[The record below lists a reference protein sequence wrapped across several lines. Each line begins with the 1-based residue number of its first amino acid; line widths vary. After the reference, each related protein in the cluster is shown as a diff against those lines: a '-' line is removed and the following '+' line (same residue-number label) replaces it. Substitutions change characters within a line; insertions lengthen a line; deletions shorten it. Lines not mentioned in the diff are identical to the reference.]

1 MNSEPTIAVSVTDLV
16 KHFGETRAVDGVGFQ
31 VPSGTVT
38 ALLGPNGAG
47 KTTTV
52 RMLATLLR
60 PDSGAA
66 EVAGVDVRKNP
77 DGVRARIGLTGQDTA
92 VDELLTG
99 RENLV
104 LIARLQRMDKQTAEK
119 RAGELLDRFELTEAG
134 DRKAD
139 TYSGGMRRR
148 LDLAASMINEPEI
161 LFLDEPTT
169 GLDPRSRNDMWN
181 QIEELVER
189 GTTVLLTT
197 QYLDEA
203 DQLADDIIV
212 IDHGKVIAQ
221 GTSDELKSQ
230 VGGQRLEFKLKD
242 VPTIDRVEAIVTPI
256 GCEVVER
263 DEGERTINVALTDG
277 PSQIASLIQ
286 RVEADGIEIEEVF
299 VHRPT
304 LDDVFL
310 KLTGQHVEDDETTE
324 GESA

>member
-1 MNSEPTIAVSVTDLV
+1 MNTETETAVSVSDLV
-16 KHFGETRAVDGVGFQ
+16 KHFGETRAVDGVGFE
-31 VPSGTVT
+31 VPTGTVT

-47 KTTTV
+47 KTTTI

-60 PDSGAA
+60 ADAGNA
-66 EVAGVDVRKNP
+66 EVAGVDVRKDP

-99 RENLV
+99 RENLI
-104 LIARLQRMDKQTAEK
+104 LIARLQRLDKATAEA
-119 RAGELLDRFELTEAG
+119 RADALLERFDLSEAG

-169 GLDPRSRNDMWN
+169 GLDPRSRIDMWN
-181 QIEELVER
+181 QIEELVDR

-212 IDHGKVIAQ
+212 IDHGKVIAR

-230 VGGQRLEFKLKD
+230 VGGQRLEFKFNEAAAVEQAAAAIASSGCD
-242 VPTIDRVEAIVTPI
+242 VVD
-256 GCEVVER
+256 R
-263 DEGERTINVALTDG
+263 DEEERTLNVALTDG

-286 RVEADGIEIEEVF
+286 RIEQDGIDIAEVF

-310 KLTGQHVEDDETTE
+310 KLTGQHVEDE
-324 GESA
+324 GEVA